1 MTRVTDFMDRWV
13 TAELA
18 WLDRLFCHA
27 DTAMSRAIERLEKR
41 WSR

>member
-18 WLDRLFCHA
+18 WLDRLFACGDA
-27 DTAMSRAIERLEKR
+27 AISRAIERLEQR